1 MKWEIDHTSR
11 EGLQD
16 QIAGCVRRGVASGEL
31 PVGDQLP
38 PATELAAA
46 LSVDRNTVLAAY
58 RTLRDDGL
66 LEFRRGR
73 GARVAETGLRRAEL
87 DAAGRELVQLARR
100 HGYGRAELITLI
112 EELT

>member
-1 MKWEIDHTSR
+1 MLWTVEHASRTS
-11 EGLQD
+11 LQE
-16 QIAGCVRRGVASGEL
+16 QIAGCVRRGIVDGQLAA
-31 PVGDQLP
+31 GDRLP
-38 PATELAAA
+38 PAQELADAID
-46 LSVDRNTVLAAY
+46 VDRNTVLAAY
-58 RTLRDDGL
+58 RALRDDGL

-73 GARVAETGLRRAEL
+73 GARVADAGLRRAEL

>member
-1 MKWEIDHTSR
+1 MEC
-11 EGLQD
+11 EQD
-16 QIAGCVRRGVASGEL
+16 ADLPRGEDQVAAPLDGVE
-31 PVGDQLP
+31 D
-38 PATELAAA
+38 ELADAIG
-46 LSVDRNTVLAAY
+46 VDRNTVLAAY

-73 GARVAETGLRRAEL
+73 GARVAEAGLRRAEL

-100 HGYGRAELITLI
+100 HGYGRAELITMI